1 MNIKVKKYRSTKI
14 KLGGKL
20 VRRITKSINLRE
32 GDPEKKRAEILKYFH
47 DSFDLEE
54 KLFETL
60 RRNRTYFLRADPL
73 RHPLI
78 FYFGHTAAFYINK
91 LVLAKILDDRIN
103 PKLESMFAVGV
114 DEMSWDD
121 LNEAHFDWPSVQD
134 TKKYR
139 NKVKKT
145 IDQLIKKLPLSLPTG
160 RDNLFWIIIMGIE
173 HTRIHVETSSVLMR
187 QLPIEEVVQTD
198 FWEINREWGKAPK
211 NELLSVPGGK
221 VKMGKPEDHP
231 LFGWDCEYG
240 FQEENIKQFKASKY
254 LVSNHEFMQ
263 FIKDDGYNKKKYWT
277 DEGWNWKEYLQAE
290 HPLFWIKDDENW
302 KFRTMASVINMPW
315 NWPVEVNYLEAKAF
329 CNWLSDKTGKALR
342 LPTEAEW
349 YRFYDHHNLPD
360 QHQWKK
366 APGNINLEY
375 KASSCPIDH
384 FKFGDFYDVIGNVW
398 QWTEMPMHSF
408 PGFEVHPFYDDFST
422 PTFDNRHNLFKG
434 GSWISTGNE
443 ATKHAR
449 FAFRRHFYQHAGFR
463 YIETDEPVK
472 LPDNMYEEE
481 ADVTPFCD
489 MHWGDEHFGISNF
502 QKNLA
507 DLALKAVNNK
517 PKKHALSIGC
527 KVGRTAFELAR
538 EFENVTGL
546 DFTARHLKAGVAMK
560 EKGILHY
567 TIPEEGKLISYH
579 EKKLSDFGLEKYA
592 AKVEFFQGDISNL
605 IPKYTGYDLVLV
617 ENALELTYDP
627 KKFLMIINERMNDNS
642 TLIIASTYDWQDE
655 TTKLKNKLGGFRRD
669 GEPFTT
675 LDAMKEILGK
685 HFQLDNEPMDIPF
698 IIRQNARIF
707 KHGISQ
713 VTVWRKIK

>member
-1 MNIKVKKYRSTKI
+1 MNFRRDFSVQRVTK
-14 KLGGKL
+14 
-20 VRRITKSINLRE
+20 TINLRE
-32 GDPEKKRAEILKYFH
+32 GDPEKKRTEILKYFH
-47 DSFDLEE
+47 DSFDLDE

-60 RRNRTYFLRADPL
+60 KRNETFYLRPDPF

-91 LVLAKILDDRIN
+91 LVLAKILSDRID

-121 LNEAHFDWPSVQD
+121 LNKDHYDWSSVQA

-139 NKVKKT
+139 DEVRKVV
-145 IDQLIKKLPLSLPTG
+145 DQLIKTLPLSLPIDQ
-160 RDNLFWIIIMGIE
+160 DNPLWIIIMGIE
-173 HTRIHVETSSVLMR
+173 HIRIHVETSSVLMR

-198 FWEINREWGKAPK
+198 FWEINRVWGEAPI

-221 VKMGKPEDHP
+221 VKMGKSENHP

-240 FQEENIKQFKASKY
+240 FMEENIKQFKASKF

-263 FIKDDGYNKKKYWT
+263 FIKNNGYYLKQYWT
-277 DEGWNWKEYLQAE
+277 EEGWNWKEYLQAE
-290 HPLFWIKDDENW
+290 HPRFWIKDGENW
-302 KFRTMASVINMPW
+302 KFRTMASEIEMPW

-329 CNWLSDKTGKALR
+329 CNWLSDKTGKTLR

-349 YRFYDHHNLPD
+349 NRFYDLHNLPD
-360 QHQWKK
+360 QHQWEK

-375 KASSCPIDH
+375 KASSYPVDH
-384 FKFGDFYDVIGNVW
+384 FRFGDFYDVIGNVW
-398 QWTEMPMHSF
+398 QWTEMPIHSF
-408 PGFEVHPFYDDFST
+408 PGFKVHPFYDDFST
-422 PTFDNRHNLFKG
+422 PTFDNRHNLLKG

-449 FAFRRHFYQHAGFR
+449 FAFRRHFYQHVGFR
-463 YIETDEPVK
+463 YIETDEPVN

-481 ADVTPFCD
+481 ADVTPYCD
-489 MHWGDEHFGISNF
+489 MHWGEEHFGISNF
-502 QKNLA
+502 QK
-507 DLALKAVNNK
+507 ALTDFALNAVIKK

-527 KVGRTAFELAR
+527 KVGRTTFELAR

-546 DFTARHLKAGVAMK
+546 DFTARHLKAGVAMQD
-560 EKGILHY
+560 KGILNY
-567 TIPEEGKLISYH
+567 TLLEEGDIISFH

-592 AKVEFFQGDISNL
+592 DKVDFFQGDVSNL
-605 IPKYTGYDLVLV
+605 IPKYTGYDLVLI

-627 KKFLMIINERMNDNS
+627 KKFLMMINERMNANS
-642 TLIIASTYDWQDE
+642 TLIIASTYNLQDD
-655 TTKLKNKLGGFRRD
+655 TTKPENKLGGFRRD
-669 GEPFTT
+669 GEPFTS

-685 HFQLDNEPMDIPF
+685 NFQLDSEPIDIPF
-698 IIRQNARIF
+698 ILRQNARIF

-713 VTVWRKIK
+713 VTVWRKKN